1 MARGAFGKCKVYIAI
16 WNYLMALFPYTLDP
30 YMYCSKYHPFN
41 SCPGIQTAMRHDTIM
56 EGGYADYALVEGEAR
71 RVAKE
76 AVQALKESRR
86 QCWQAGMGVPTWT
99 GQSGALRSPSVS
111 GAQVR

>member
-1 MARGAFGKCKVYIAI
+1 
-16 WNYLMALFPYTLDP
+16 
-30 YMYCSKYHPFN
+30 
-41 SCPGIQTAMRHDTIM
+41 M

-86 QCWQAGMGVPTWT
+86 QCWQADAGVPSWT
-99 GQSGALRSPSVS
+99 GQSGALRSPNISA
-111 GAQVR
+111 AQVRWVQYWLVSHTTLFYTVL

>member
-1 MARGAFGKCKVYIAI
+1 MVLQNSMIICMYPVYTSVNITFF
-16 WNYLMALFPYTLDP
+16 Y
-30 YMYCSKYHPFN
+30 

-56 EGGYADYALVEGEAR
+56 EGGYADYVLVEGEAQ

-86 QCWQAGMGVPTWT
+86 ECWQADVGVPSWT
-99 GQSGALRSPSVS
+99 GQSGALRSPSIS
-111 GAQVR
+111 AAQVR